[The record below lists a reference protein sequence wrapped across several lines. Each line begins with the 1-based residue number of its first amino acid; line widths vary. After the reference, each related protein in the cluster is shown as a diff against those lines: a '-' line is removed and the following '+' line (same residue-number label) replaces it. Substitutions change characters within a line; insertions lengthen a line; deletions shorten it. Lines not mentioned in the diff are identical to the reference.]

1 MEMPVTIKVTPELLR
16 NTASAI
22 QNDMDHA
29 QAVAN
34 QYLASQQNAM
44 GGDTWSGG
52 GAMASNQT
60 AIEVENDLQKTLTG
74 GTRLAEGL
82 TQAAAIME
90 SHEADSAHAF
100 NALFGGNTVHS
111 V

>member
-1 MEMPVTIKVTPELLR
+1 MATIKNMTEVLR
-16 NTASAI
+16 STASSI

-34 QYLASQQNAM
+34 QYLATQQNAM

-52 GAMASNQT
+52 GAIASSQT
-60 AIEVENDLQKTLTG
+60 AAQVQESLQKILTG

-90 SHEADSAHAF
+90 SHEGDSAHSF
-100 NALFGGNTVHS
+100 TSLFGAGAHTV
-111 V
+111 